1 MIALRPLR
9 WPNDRASLLGLDTS
23 LTTDRVFHLEQTNHG
38 FKLDEAA
45 VEPSIHKSYSLVDAV
60 DLIPSHDWVTIAEH
74 NHGVAGVAS
83 MTIEAWNRRAV
94 LHHLYVT
101 REARR
106 IGVGHALVTAAIG
119 AARDRN
125 ARCVWVETQTV
136 NYGAVQFYRSMGF
149 EWCGFDTSL
158 YDPSDVGVDE
168 VALFFSRRLNII
180 ETQTKYKHSINSYPN
195 LVCRRHSENLQHQ
208 VWHEQQNQT

>member
-1 MIALRPLR
+1 VIALRPLR
-9 WPNDRASLLGLDTS
+9 WPDDRASLLALDTS
-23 LTTDRVFHLEQTNHG
+23 FETDRIFHLQLTDHG
-38 FKLDEAA
+38 AKLDEAA
-45 VEPSIHKSYSLVDAV
+45 VEPPFHKSYSLVDAV
-60 DLIPSHDWVTIAEH
+60 NLIASHDWVTIAEYDH
-74 NHGVAGVAS
+74 AVAGVAA

-106 IGVGHALVTAAIG
+106 IGVGQALVTAAIE

-149 EWCGFDTSL
+149 EWCGCDTSL

-168 VALFFSRRLNII
+168 VALFFSRDPAPS
-180 ETQTKYKHSINSYPN
+180 TQTFGVS
-195 LVCRRHSENLQHQ
+195 
-208 VWHEQQNQT
+208 

>member
-1 MIALRPLR
+1 MH
-9 WPNDRASLLGLDTS
+9 WPDDRESLLGLDTS
-23 LTTDRVFHLEQTNHG
+23 FTTDRVFQLKQTNDG
-38 FKLDEAA
+38 CKLDEAA
-45 VEPSIHKSYSLVDAV
+45 AEPPIHKSYSLVDDV

-74 NHGVAGVAS
+74 NQGVAGVAS
-83 MTIEAWNRRAV
+83 MTIEAWNQRAV
-94 LHHLYVT
+94 LRYLYVT

-106 IGVGHALVTAAIG
+106 IGVGHALVTAAIE
-119 AARDRN
+119 AARDRK

-168 VALFFSRRLNII
+168 VALFFSRDLR
-180 ETQTKYKHSINSYPN
+180 
-195 LVCRRHSENLQHQ
+195 
-208 VWHEQQNQT
+208 

>member
-1 MIALRPLR
+1 VIALRPLH
-9 WPNDRASLLGLDTS
+9 WPDDRASLLGLDTS
-23 LTTDRVFHLEQTNHG
+23 FTTDRVFRLEQTNHG
-38 FKLDEAA
+38 FKLDATA
-45 VEPSIHKSYSLVDAV
+45 VESPIHKSYSLVDDV
-60 DLIPSHDWVTIAEH
+60 DLIRSHDWVTIAEY
-74 NHGVAGVAS
+74 NHAVAGVAS

-119 AARDRN
+119 NARDRN

-136 NYGAVQFYRSMGF
+136 NYGAVQFYRSAGF

-158 YDPSDVGVDE
+158 YDPSDAGVGE
-168 VALFFSRRLNII
+168 VALFFSRDVR
-180 ETQTKYKHSINSYPN
+180 
-195 LVCRRHSENLQHQ
+195 
-208 VWHEQQNQT
+208 

>member
-1 MIALRPLR
+1 MWPRADHLNRLVSGPTLQKETDVTVLRPLN
-9 WPNDRASLLGLDTS
+9 WPDDRASLLGLDTS
-23 LTTDRVFHLEQTNHG
+23 FATDRVFHLQQTNHG

-45 VEPSIHKSYSLVDAV
+45 AEPPINKSYSLVDGV

-74 NHGVAGVAS
+74 DHEVAGVAS
-83 MTIEAWNRRAV
+83 MTIEAWNRRA
-94 LHHLYVT
+94 LLRHLYVT
-101 REARR
+101 REVRR
-106 IGVGHALVTAAIG
+106 SGLGRALVTAAIG

-158 YDPSDVGVDE
+158 YDPSDVGIDE
-168 VALFFSRRLNII
+168 VALFFSRDLGR
-180 ETQTKYKHSINSYPN
+180 
-195 LVCRRHSENLQHQ
+195 
-208 VWHEQQNQT
+208 

>member
-1 MIALRPLR
+1 MVALRPLR
-9 WPNDRASLLGLDTS
+9 WPADRASLLALGTS
-23 LTTDRVFHLEQTNHG
+23 FTTDRVFRIERSDHG
-38 FKLDEAA
+38 FNLGEVA
-45 VEPSIHKSYSLVDAV
+45 VESPIRKSYSLVDVV

-74 NHGVAGVAS
+74 NHRFAGVAS

-101 REARR
+101 REARG
-106 IGVGHALVTAAIG
+106 IGVGHALVAAAIG

-158 YDPSDVGVDE
+158 YDPGDAGVDE
-168 VALFFSRRLNII
+168 VALFFSRDLR
-180 ETQTKYKHSINSYPN
+180 
-195 LVCRRHSENLQHQ
+195 
-208 VWHEQQNQT
+208 

>member
-1 MIALRPLR
+1 VIALRPLR
-9 WPNDRASLLGLDTS
+9 WPDDRASLLRLDTS
-23 LTTDRVFHLEQTNHG
+23 FTTDRVFHLEQMNHS

-45 VEPSIHKSYSLVDAV
+45 IEQPIHKSYSLVNDV
-60 DLIPSHDWVTIAEH
+60 DLIPSHDWVTIAEY
-74 NHGVAGVAS
+74 NQAVAGVAS

-101 REARR
+101 GEARR
-106 IGVGHALVTAAIG
+106 IRVGQALVTAAIE
-119 AARDRN
+119 AARNRN

-158 YDPSDVGVDE
+158 YDPSDAGVGGVG
-168 VALFFSRRLNII
+168 LFFSRDVRSRS
-180 ETQTKYKHSINSYPN
+180 EPSRQATQTKSLERSAG
-195 LVCRRHSENLQHQ
+195 L
-208 VWHEQQNQT
+208 

>member
-1 MIALRPLR
+1 MIELRRLR
-9 WPNDRASLLGLDTS
+9 WPEDRTSLLGLDTS
-23 LTTDRVFHLEQTNHG
+23 FTTNRVFHLQQTNHD
-38 FKLDEAA
+38 FQLHEAA
-45 VEPSIHKSYSLVDAV
+45 VEPPIHKSYPLVNGV

-83 MTIEAWNRRAV
+83 MAIEGWNRRAV

-101 REARR
+101 REFRR

-136 NYGAVQFYRSMGF
+136 NYDAVQFYQSVGF
-149 EWCGFDTSL
+149 EWCGLDTSL
-158 YDPSDVGVDE
+158 YDPSDAGADE
-168 VALFFSRRLNII
+168 VALFFSRDVR
-180 ETQTKYKHSINSYPN
+180 
-195 LVCRRHSENLQHQ
+195 
-208 VWHEQQNQT
+208 

>member
-1 MIALRPLR
+1 MIALRPLS
-9 WPNDRASLLGLDTS
+9 WPDDRASLLALDTS
-23 LTTDRVFHLEQTNHG
+23 FTTDRVFHLEQTDYG
-38 FKLDEAA
+38 VKLDEAA
-45 VEPSIHKSYSLVDAV
+45 VAPPIHKSYSLVDDV
-60 DLIPSHDWVTIAEH
+60 DLIPGHHWVTIAEH
-74 NHGVAGVAS
+74 NHEVAGVAS

-94 LHHLYVT
+94 LQHLYVT
-101 REARR
+101 RELRR
-106 IGVGHALVTAAIG
+106 IGLGHALVTAAIR

-168 VALFFSRRLNII
+168 VALFFSRAVR
-180 ETQTKYKHSINSYPN
+180 
-195 LVCRRHSENLQHQ
+195 
-208 VWHEQQNQT
+208 